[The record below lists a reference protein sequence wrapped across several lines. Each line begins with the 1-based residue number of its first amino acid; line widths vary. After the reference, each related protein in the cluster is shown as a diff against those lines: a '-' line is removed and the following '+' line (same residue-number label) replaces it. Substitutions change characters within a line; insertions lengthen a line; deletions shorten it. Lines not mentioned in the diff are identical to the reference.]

1 MTFGGAYSVLAYIAQ
16 QAVEKYGWLR
26 PGEMLDGLGMAE
38 TTPGPLIMVVQFVGF
53 MGAYRNPGPFSP
65 LVGGMVGSI
74 LTTWVTFVPCFFWV
88 FLGAPY
94 IERLRGNKRLNSA
107 LSAITAAVVGVVLNL
122 ALWFSL
128 HTLFGKVTTMKF
140 FGLRLQVPELAT
152 ADIAACAIAILACML
167 TFYWKKGMAVTLGVS
182 AAAGAALY
190 LIR

>member
-1 MTFGGAYSVLAYIAQ
+1 GGI
-16 QAVEKYGWLR
+16 
-26 PGEMLDGLGMAE
+26 
-38 TTPGPLIMVVQFVGF
+38 
-53 MGAYRNPGPFSP
+53 
-65 LVGGMVGSI
+65 VGSI

-182 AAAGAALY
+182 AAAGAALF